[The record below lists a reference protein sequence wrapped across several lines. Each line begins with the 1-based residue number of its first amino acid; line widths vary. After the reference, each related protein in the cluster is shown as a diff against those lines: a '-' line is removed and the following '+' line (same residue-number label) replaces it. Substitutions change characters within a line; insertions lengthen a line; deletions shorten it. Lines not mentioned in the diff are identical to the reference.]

1 MATTP
6 PRLRS
11 AWKAASRHLAVPGS
25 LTVDTAKE
33 PRNPGKESVQVSG
46 HDALDLKSRLGEV
59 EDQTMVLSGGR
70 RYERTNT
77 KWVSVIPF
85 AALSSTTTLPPDRR
99 SSLCNPTSTPR

>member
-1 MATTP
+1 VATTP

-59 EDQTMVLSGGR
+59 EDQTMVLSGG
-70 RYERTNT
+70 
-77 KWVSVIPF
+77 
-85 AALSSTTTLPPDRR
+85 A
-99 SSLCNPTSTPR
+99 